1 MDLQQQKEFIRIY
14 KQYQDTSKDTIKA
27 NLKSYMNESDLLNIQ
42 IAERTEIALQTIYYI
57 RKNNSN
63 NYKPDFITTLIIC
76 DLLRISI
83 TEVMQSIPGLKILKP
98 ITTKWDMTAKQEFI
112 SNYENMNILE
122 LCKKYQLTLRTAQE
136 YNKNF
141 SRDIEK

>member
-14 KQYQDTSKDTIKA
+14 KQYQNTDKDIIKA
-27 NLKSYMNESDLLNIQ
+27 NLKIYMNESDLLNIQ
-42 IAERTEIALQTIYYI
+42 IAERTEVALQTIYYI

-63 NYKPDFITTLIIC
+63 NYKPDFMTTLIIC

-83 TEVMQSIPGLKILKP
+83 TEVMQSIPGLKMLKP
-98 ITTKWDMTAKQEFI
+98 ITKWDMTAKQEFVTD
-112 SNYENMNILE
+112 YENMNILE
-122 LCKKYQLTLRTAQE
+122 LCKKYHLTPRTAQE